1 MKLTKSLLF
10 AAAERLQV
18 KHFFHDSALT
28 SKPIVSIKIKI
39 FCAMNSLPIIKAQ
52 IFCITG
58 NCVNN
63 IYIYK
68 QMIGL
73 I

>member
-28 SKPIVSIKIKI
+28 SKPIVSKSK
-39 FCAMNSLPIIKAQ
+39 FFVP
-52 IFCITG
+52 
-58 NCVNN
+58 
-63 IYIYK
+63 
-68 QMIGL
+68 
-73 I
+73 